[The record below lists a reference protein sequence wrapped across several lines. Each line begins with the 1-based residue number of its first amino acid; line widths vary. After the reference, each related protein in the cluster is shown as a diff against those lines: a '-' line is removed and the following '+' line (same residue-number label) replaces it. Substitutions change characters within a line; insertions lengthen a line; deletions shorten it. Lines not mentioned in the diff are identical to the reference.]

1 MRLKNK
7 SSKFFMKDPEKVY
20 HIYAKNQ
27 CIYHSLSEEKF
38 SEVWD
43 MLHKMVDLL
52 DMNISIDDLSYEQLY
67 LNKEAISNSSH

>member
-1 MRLKNK
+1 MV
-7 SSKFFMKDPEKVY
+7 EKVY

-52 DMNISIDDLSYEQLY
+52 GMNISIDDLSYEQLY